1 MMSIHMLPSS
11 GRLTGLFPPGS
22 DENFLWVNPSPAKT
36 GWVNVGG
43 DRTWLAPEIELFIG
57 DLKRPSETYLVPPAL
72 DPGCWRS
79 NGSERHLINDTRVR
93 LLRANRE
100 ADVRLSKQFTDAANP
115 LPSAN
120 LSYAG
125 YTQVTSLETDAPLAI
140 WNLLQLPPG
149 GVMLVASR
157 GMAQPRVVFGKMS
170 EGELTVTPGLVCWQM
185 ARIGRD
191 TKISI
196 KAGVLTGRAAYLHP
210 CASRGAADLVVRE
223 FAVDPA
229 GEYVDALWDPPHETG
244 WAFQAC
250 CVRNGPEQF
259 NELEYHAPRGRRRDE
274 SRVWGFRGPLPGIV
288 AAATALLERDVAG
301 CCRLI

>member
-1 MMSIHMLPSS
+1 MTYQVLPSS
-11 GRLTGLFPPGS
+11 GRVTGLFPSGS
-22 DENFLWVNPSPAKT
+22 EENLLWANPSPSQT
-36 GWVNVGG
+36 GWRNDGG

-57 DLKRPSETYLVPPAL
+57 DLKRPMATYTVPPAL
-72 DPGCWRS
+72 DPGCWRT
-79 NGSERHLINDTRVR
+79 NGSELHLINDTRVR
-93 LLRANRE
+93 LLRSSRE
-100 ADVRLSKQFTDAANP
+100 ACVRLSKQFSDAVNL

-157 GMAQPRVVFGKMS
+157 GMVQPRVVFGKMG
-170 EGELTVTPGLVCWQM
+170 EGELTVTSGLVCWQM
-185 ARIGRD
+185 ARIGPD

-196 KAGVLTGRAAYLHP
+196 KAGVLTGRAAYLRP
-210 CASRGAADLVVRE
+210 CPSRGSADLVVRE

-229 GEYVDALWDPPHETG
+229 GEYVDAIWAPPHEAG

-259 NELEYHAPRGRRRDE
+259 NELEYHAPLGRRCDE
-274 SRVWGFRGPLPGIV
+274 SRVWGFRGPLPDIV